1 MMKLLKGILLP
12 ALLALAS
19 VGAAKKDGPTVKVT
33 NFDQELI
40 NLSYFEDSEVALISE
55 YETGKLYRSENA
67 GKKWEEL
74 DFLALAVIRNP
85 YDHRVAVALGDRNVH
100 RITYDRGESWRK
112 FETKEAVSWAGM
124 PVVFHATDNKKILF
138 NTAEDIL
145 SGIGDTFYTEDG
157 FKTEPKLLRR
167 DRLMC
172 SWAKGTDRFLYDS
185 DLRDKYD
192 SRVLC
197 IVTGKFSDRTKD
209 NRLLI
214 SDK

>member
-1 MMKLLKGILLP
+1 MMKYLKGILLP

-19 VGAAKKDGPTVKVT
+19 VGAAKKDAPVVEVS
-33 NFDQELI
+33 NFDSELI
-40 NLSYFEDSEVALISE
+40 NLLYFEDSEVALISE
-55 YETGKLYRSENA
+55 FETGKLYRSENA
-67 GKKWEEL
+67 GKKWKEL
-74 DFLALAVIRNP
+74 DFRALIVVKNP
-85 YDHRVAVALGDRNVH
+85 YDNNVAVALGERTEH

-112 FETKEAVSWAGM
+112 FETKLPMSWAGL
-124 PVVFHATDNKKILF
+124 PVVFHAADNKKLLF

-145 SGIGDTFYTEDG
+145 SGIGDTYYTEDG
-157 FKTEPKLLRR
+157 FKSDPKPLRG

-172 SWAKGTDRFLYDS
+172 TWAKGTDRFLYDS
-185 DLRDKYD
+185 DKKDKYD